1 MLVPGGFTASV
12 VMQNAEAGTADGT
25 ALDCWTAENGASTTA
40 SFQITGVDGETITWE
55 ATIDGTNYVAIAV
68 DNLASG
74 SAATTATANGLY
86 RVTCHGLRKI
96 RARIS
101 TGGSGAVTVIG
112 VVAA

>member
-12 VMQNAEAGTADGT
+12 VMQNAAGTTGNGT

-40 SFQITGVDGETITWE
+40 TFQITGISGDTITWE
-55 ATIDGTNYVAIAV
+55 ATIDGTNYVAITV

-74 SAATTATANGLY
+74 SAATTATADGLY

-101 TGGSGAVTVIG
+101 TYDAGAVTVVG
-112 VVAA
+112 VVAS